1 MEFRKVL
8 VLRGPNMWARFPV
21 LEAWVDLGSLKDS
34 SSDELPG
41 FNTRLTNWLPS
52 MIEHRCSVGA
62 RGGFFE
68 RLRRGTYLAHILEH
82 VTLELQQLCGVS
94 VGFGRTRE
102 TEEDG
107 VYKVAIRYREEALG
121 LACLYEARE
130 LCLAA
135 VWDRPYDVL
144 AQVTRLRAVADDVC
158 LGPSTSAIVAAAEA
172 RGIPTRRMNHESLV
186 QLGYG
191 ARQRRIRTA
200 ESDRTGAIAESIAC
214 DKQLTKR
221 LLAQAGIPVPA
232 GRRVTS
238 QDDAWAAACEI
249 GLPVAVKPCD
259 GNHGRAVA
267 LNLSS
272 RELIEAA
279 YTCAQQQ
286 SHENAVLVEQ
296 FIPGFEHRLLV
307 VGERLI
313 AAAGGEHACVIGD
326 GQHSIAELIT
336 LQLNSDARRNDARSA
351 PLAKIELDPETL
363 LTLQQEGYQP
373 QSCPP
378 LGRRVLVQ
386 RNGNLS
392 MDVTDRV
399 HPEVAAHAIEAA
411 RVVGLDIAGLDIVAQ
426 DIGRPLEE
434 QSGAI
439 VEVNAS
445 PGLQSHL
452 QPAVGTPRPVGE
464 AIVDY
469 LFPTGDNGR
478 IPVVAVTGTNGK
490 TVVTRLVA
498 HLLSRAGFLVGQV
511 TSDGIEI
518 GDRPIARGDCAGPV
532 SARAILAHPR
542 VAAAVCEVGR
552 GGILRE
558 GLGFDKCDVGII
570 TNVGHA
576 DHLGQYGIHT
586 AERMAYV
593 KQTVVDAV
601 LPTGTAVLNAE
612 DPLVVPLSGG
622 SRGSVL
628 FFARRPDHPVLV
640 DHRTRGG
647 KVAFA
652 ERGRLLL
659 AEGDRTLDLGD
670 LSQIPMSHAGRVG
683 FQLDNLLAAA
693 AAAWCVGLAP
703 EEIRAGLESFR
714 TDVAG
719 TPARFNVFDV
729 AGRTVIVDY
738 AHNASALEALA
749 EALDGL
755 AATSGRTIVYS
766 VARDQHE
773 DELIRQATCLAKQ
786 FDRVILYPGAAT
798 MGGAWATTAHV
809 QRAVG
814 TAGSRARQVV
824 EGPHLDAAVSLAFE
838 LSPPDDLLVILVDE
852 VAAGVRLVHER
863 LESSALE
870 AQRL

>member
-1 MEFRKVL
+1 MEIRKVL
-8 VLRGPNMWARFPV
+8 VLRGPNIWARFPV

-41 FNTRLTNWLPS
+41 FNERLTSWLPT

-121 LACLYEARE
+121 IACLYEAWE

-135 VWDRPYDVL
+135 VLDRPYDVT
-144 AQVTRLRAVADDVC
+144 AQVARLRSVADDVC

-172 RGIPTRRMNHESLV
+172 RGIPTRRLNHASLV

-191 ARQRRIRTA
+191 VRQRRIRTA
-200 ESDRTGAIAESIAC
+200 ESDGTGAIAESIAS

-221 LLAQAGIPVPA
+221 LLAQAGIPVPT
-232 GRRVTS
+232 GRCVTS
-238 QDDAWAAACEI
+238 EDDAWEAACEI

-267 LNLSS
+267 LNLTS
-272 RELIEAA
+272 REQIQAA
-279 YTCAQQQ
+279 YRCAQRQ

-307 VGERLI
+307 VGERFI

-326 GQHSIAELIT
+326 GQHTIVELID
-336 LQLNSDARRNDARSA
+336 LQLNTDARRSDERSA
-351 PLAKIELDPETL
+351 PLARIELDPEIL

-378 LGRRVLVQ
+378 PGRRVLVQ

-399 HPEVAAHAIEAA
+399 HPEVAAHALEAA

-439 VEVNAS
+439 IEVNAS
-445 PGLQSHL
+445 PGLQMHL

-464 AIVDY
+464 AIIDY
-469 LFPTGDNGR
+469 LFPSGGNGR

-498 HLLSRAGFLVGQV
+498 HILNRAGFLVGQV

-518 GDRPIARGDCAGPV
+518 GERRVARGDCAGPV

-558 GLGFDKCDVGII
+558 GLGFDKCDVGVV
-570 TNVGHA
+570 TNIRHA
-576 DHLGQYGIHT
+576 DHLGEYGIHT

-612 DPLVVPLSGG
+612 DPLVVPLGDS

-640 DHRTRGG
+640 DHRARGG

-652 ERGRLLL
+652 DRGHLML
-659 AEGDRTLDLGD
+659 AEGDRTHDLAV
-670 LSQIPMSHAGRVG
+670 LSQIPMSHAGHVG
-683 FQLDNLLAAA
+683 FQLENILAAA
-693 AAAWCVGLAP
+693 AAAWCVGLSP
-703 EEIRAGLESFR
+703 ETIRAGLESFR
-714 TDVAG
+714 ADVAG
-719 TPARFNVFDV
+719 TPTRFNVFDV

-738 AHNASALEALA
+738 AHNASALEALVA
-749 EALDGL
+749 ALDGM
-755 AATSGRTIVYS
+755 ARSGRTIVYS
-766 VARDQHE
+766 VARDQQE
-773 DELIRQATCLAKQ
+773 DELIRQAACLAQQ
-786 FDRVILYPGAAT
+786 FDRVILYPGAIAV
-798 MGGAWATTAHV
+798 GGAWPTTAHV
-809 QRAVG
+809 RSALG
-814 TAGSRARQVV
+814 NTGSRARQVV
-824 EGPHLDAAVSLAFE
+824 EAPHLDAAVSLAFE
-838 LSPPDDLLVILVDE
+838 LSPPDELLVIQVDE
-852 VAAGVRLVHER
+852 VTEGVRLVHER
-863 LESSALE
+863 LEFSVLE
-870 AQRL
+870 SQRS